1 MIRLYRLLMISGT
14 VMVLAL
20 FAGCGPSTT
29 VGTTVSFTTM
39 ADLSSIA
46 ATKSSSTTT
55 NLPTSTLRSGPV
67 TLRAGAPI
75 YFIDNTIFI
84 TLSNHSNRTIY
95 FPDHLTNCTIVLLQ
109 QQMNGNW
116 LTANLCRLEIA
127 TRIHSLGARQ
137 RLIVRLVAPL
147 NGWLPGLYRATLS
160 YRTSLNAGR
169 PTTIF
174 SAVFK
179 VVLAVRPVP

>member
-1 MIRLYRLLMISGT
+1 MIRIYRLLGT
-14 VMVLAL
+14 IIVLTL
-20 FAGCGPSTT
+20 FAGCGSNTT
-29 VGTTVSFTTM
+29 AGAIVPLTTM
-39 ADLSSIA
+39 SDLSSVA
-46 ATKSSSTTT
+46 ATKSSSTAA
-55 NLPTSTLRSGPV
+55 NIPTSTLRTRPV
-67 TLRAGAPI
+67 TLRVGSPI
-75 YFIDNTIFI
+75 YFIGNTISI

-109 QQMNGNW
+109 RQMNGNW

-160 YRTSLNAGR
+160 YRASLNAGR

-179 VVLAVRPVP
+179 VVLVVRPVP

>member
-1 MIRLYRLLMISGT
+1 MIRIYRLLGT
-14 VMVLAL
+14 IIVLTL
-20 FAGCGPSTT
+20 FAGCGPNTT
-29 VGTTVSFTTM
+29 AGTTVSFTTM

-95 FPDHLTNCTIVLLQ
+95 FPDHLTNCTVVLLQ
-109 QQMNGNW
+109 RQMRGNW
-116 LTANLCRLEIA
+116 LNVNPCRLEIA
-127 TRIHSLGARQ
+127 TRIHLLGARQ

-179 VVLAVRPVP
+179 VVLVVRPVP